1 MSREVIDLTRV
12 DDDAGAA
19 AGGGD
24 ADASAARRA
33 AKRARRRAAAASAG
47 AEVIDLSRDECAGAA
62 GSGRSGRVRAPFACG
77 ICLSD
82 CAAADGHALFC
93 GHVYCR
99 DCLGAHCAS
108 QVGDGLPDAGGV
120 PCPEPKCRAPLT
132 GADVAAVADAPTA
145 ARFEA
150 LALEQLVQKNRDS
163 MGCCPTP
170 GCSYLFAWDPANR
183 KLVCPLCS
191 KAYCVHCQVRRLASS
206 RLAMAH

>member
-1 MSREVIDLTRV
+1 M
-12 DDDAGAA
+12 
-19 AGGGD
+19 
-24 ADASAARRA
+24 
-33 AKRARRRAAAASAG
+33 
-47 AEVIDLSRDECAGAA
+47 
-62 GSGRSGRVRAPFACG
+62 
-77 ICLSD
+77 SD

-108 QVGDGLPDAGGV
+108 QVGDGLPDGGGV

-191 KAYCVHCQVRRLASS
+191 KAYCVHCQVRPPASAMFFRLRLHWHVSDS
-206 RLAMAH
+206 RANPDAVMRVRV